1 MSNDNNDMMVSEIM
15 AELGLGRAKV
25 ESLFEGVAPAYKSRR
40 FVFYSREDFNKV
52 ARTQLEQARER
63 AAKARQKAVEA
74 DAIVSRLAGLFAPQT
89 AAEPV
94 SEEIE
99 EVSA

>member
-15 AELGLGRAKV
+15 LELGLGRAKV
-25 ESLFEGVAPAYKSRR
+25 ESLFEDIEPAYKSRR
-40 FVFYSREDFNKV
+40 FVFYSRKDFESV

-63 AAKARQKAVEA
+63 AAKARQKAEEA
-74 DAIVSRLAGLFAPQT
+74 DAVVSRLAGLFGPQT

-94 SEEIE
+94 SQETEEAT
-99 EVSA
+99 V